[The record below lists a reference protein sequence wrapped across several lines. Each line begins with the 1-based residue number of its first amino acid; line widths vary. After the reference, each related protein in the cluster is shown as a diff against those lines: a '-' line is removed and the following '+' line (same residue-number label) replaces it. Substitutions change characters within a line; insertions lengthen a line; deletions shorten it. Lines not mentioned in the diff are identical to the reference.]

1 MRARRRGGRRR
12 SGRQHRDVWI
22 STDPDRGGG
31 IGGLALAR
39 ALAQQGLAAEIVERS
54 TEGIHTGT
62 GLFLPANGGRALQKL
77 GIHDAICR
85 RGRLIGRQRVFDH
98 RGRLLLDVEPRRH
111 LGNEERLPCRASERS
126 AQGSAGGRR
135 RPIRFGTTVEAVH
148 ADEAGVRV
156 RLSDGSIRECDVL
169 VGADGIHS
177 SVRRL
182 VLDGAATRFVG
193 QVSWRFV
200 IEAGPPI
207 DTWTV
212 MLGRGR
218 AFLLLP
224 IGDSRLYCYADVN
237 TPDGRDPTEG
247 ELDRFVHL
255 FRDFAEPVSIVLGRL
270 LPSQARYFSPIEE
283 MAPGP
288 WVKGRVVLI
297 GDTAHAVAPNMAQGA
312 SMAMEDALVLAE
324 ILATAQPVT
333 ASPGRVRATARPQ
346 DPVGTRAHASPRPD
360 QRAPAAHSQL
370 RAPSGRQ
377 AHLEGKQPPA
387 DRGALATPNRHTAP
401 WRPVSAAY
409 PRSPPP
415 LATVTRRSRI
425 FA

>member
-1 MRARRRGGRRR
+1 MSGSRRTLI
-12 SGRQHRDVWI
+12 V
-22 STDPDRGGG
+22 GGG

-98 RGRLLLDVEPRRH
+98 RGRLLLDVSLDDIWGTRNACLAVH
-111 LGNEERLPCRASERS
+111 RS
-126 AQGSAGGRR
+126 DLHEALREAVGA
-135 RPIRFGTTVEAVH
+135 PIRFGTTVEAVH

-297 GDTAHAVAPNMAQGA
+297 GDAAHAVAPNMAQGA

-333 ASPGRVRATARPQ
+333 ACLAAFERRRARRTRWVREHTHRR
-346 DPVGTRAHASPRPD
+346 DRTRG
-360 QRAPAAHSQL
+360 L
-370 RAPSGRQ
+370 
-377 AHLEGKQPPA
+377 
-387 DRGALATPNRHTAP
+387 
-401 WRPVSAAY
+401 
-409 PRSPPP
+409 PPP
-415 LATVTRRSRI
+415 IRNCVLRLAGKRI
-425 FA
+425 LKASNRLLTEEP